1 MAYSFDS
8 LVYFS
13 SLLMFIA
20 ALVGIFVYDY
30 FAFNSVPFIP
40 KQSTISANLNKK
52 GSRSKQNKQQ
62 TGKLG

>member
-1 MAYSFDS
+1 
-8 LVYFS
+8 
-13 SLLMFIA
+13 MFIA
-20 ALVGIFVYDY
+20 ALVGIFVYEY
-30 FAFNSVPFIP
+30 FAFKSVPVIP